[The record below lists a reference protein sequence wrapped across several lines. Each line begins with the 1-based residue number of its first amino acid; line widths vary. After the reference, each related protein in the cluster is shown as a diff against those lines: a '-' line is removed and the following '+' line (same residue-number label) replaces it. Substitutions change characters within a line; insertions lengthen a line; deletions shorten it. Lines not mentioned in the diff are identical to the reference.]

1 MAPLFRTSFIRTI
14 IRPNSAPLSLQ
25 IRQIT
30 RRCGSLL
37 STCIV
42 APLEVKFRKH
52 EEQPTSRTATKPSR
66 CGYRQVEA
74 TAQAQSQSSAASCSR
89 TFVAAFI
96 RQGQPKQKQFSK
108 SQRLHFST
116 HPSSR
121 LFTTPLPFPTLL
133 TFLKSSFA
141 SGKSGA
147 WARIAELL
155 MSPHT

>member
-1 MAPLFRTSFIRTI
+1 MAPFFRTSLIRTI

-52 EEQPTSRTATKPSR
+52 EAAPKPTR

-133 TFLKSSFA
+133 NFLKSPFA

-147 WARIAELL
+147 WARFAELL